1 MKPIRLEMRAFGPFA
16 DRQLIDFRVLGDR
29 PFFLIHGPTGA
40 GKTSILDAMCFAL
53 FGDSSGGER
62 KAVQMRSHHALPQT
76 LTEVI
81 FEFALGERIYRVRRR
96 PEQPRKAKRGGG
108 ETLEPQ
114 QAELHQLHTD
124 GSTEGLKPMAA
135 GWSRVT
141 EAVSRLLGFESAQ
154 FRQVII
160 LPQGKF
166 FEFLKAGS
174 QDRERILQTL
184 FGTEL
189 YKRIE
194 ERLRMTEA
202 DLQRQSGQWLA
213 AKSALLEQA
222 NVACIEDLALRM
234 AQETDVCTALQASE
248 ADLERAAQ
256 AVDASVT
263 AAQALHAQFE
273 ELDAAQVAV
282 RALQSDAPA
291 LAGQRAQLA
300 RARAAATVRPHAVLW
315 QEAAKALEAD
325 TARCLQWQEQAQA
338 ARLAHEAALAAHDR
352 EVALASQRD
361 EVGARI
367 ASLASL
373 MTRAGLIEQARQD
386 KALTENAW
394 KEAQA
399 ACLQSEQGL
408 ELART
413 RHQASASALQ
423 AQRDQAAQLGSL
435 GALVQTLQ
443 AALAAHEALQRAQTE
458 QAALRENEK
467 LFAQRVQLAALEA
480 QQAFER
486 KAQVRQAWIA
496 GQVARLAE
504 ALQAGQPCLVCGASD
519 HPSPAHAGS
528 ASPVADDAL
537 LQADAAHDEAQEQWQ
552 LQQQSL
558 LQTRQ
563 ALGFAEQ
570 GLVSLRAGLGTH
582 GAPPDQIRAQLDTA
596 RERMAL
602 AGLAQS
608 GLADTE
614 RALGEVTQ
622 ALQQAETAD
631 QLSQRQLSAAQAQA
645 SASAATLAAR
655 EEGLP
660 TAWTNLA
667 ALQAEHVHAVA
678 LRDRLLAALQA
689 AATALSA
696 AASEH
701 TRVQAQ
707 LQSAQAAQERAQ
719 QAAVGRE
726 CELSAQLEAQG
737 FANLPAWQAAAL
749 DEVQMQT
756 LDAAIRAHETDLSA
770 ALLRRERAQS
780 LTRGCTR
787 PDLTALK
794 ASQASA
800 HSSHVQA
807 VRAARAAQ
815 SVLEVSR
822 ASLQA
827 LQHHDAQF
835 RQMELRYGLVR
846 KVSDVASGNNVQRI
860 SFQRYVLATLLESVL
875 SATTVRLRAMTQGRY
890 EMRRKAAPA
899 DQRSA
904 AGLDLEVMDQHT
916 GMARAVQT
924 LSGGESF
931 MASLALAL
939 GLSDVVQAYSGGI
952 RLDAIFVD
960 EGFGTLDSEAL
971 DLAVRTLRD
980 LQQSGRMVGIIS
992 HVAEL
997 REWVEARLE
1006 LHATSTGSRA
1016 SWVV

>member
-1 MKPIRLEMRAFGPFA
+1 MKPVRLEMCAFGPFA

-62 KAVQMRSHHALPQT
+62 KAVQMRSHHAQSQT
-76 LTEVI
+76 LTEVL
-81 FEFALGERIYRVRRR
+81 FEFALGEQIYRVRRR
-96 PEQPRKAKRGGG
+96 PEQLRKAKRGGG

-114 QAELHQLHTD
+114 QAELHLLQTD
-124 GSTEGLKPMAA
+124 GSTDGLKPMAA

-174 QDRERILQTL
+174 QDREKILQTL

-194 ERLRMTEA
+194 ERLRITEA

-213 AKSALLEQA
+213 AKTALLEQA
-222 NVACIEDLALRM
+222 RAASVEDVALRM
-234 AQETDVCTALQASE
+234 THETAVCEALQATE
-248 ADLERAAQ
+248 ADLAQAAQ
-256 AVDASVT
+256 AADTAVT
-263 AAQALHAQFE
+263 VAQALHAQFV
-273 ELDAAQVAV
+273 ELDTAQAAVS
-282 RALQSDAPA
+282 ALQSDAPA
-291 LAGQRAQLA
+291 LAGQRVQLA
-300 RARAAATVRPHAVLW
+300 RARAAVTVRPQVLLW
-315 QEAAKALEAD
+315 QEATKALEED
-325 TARCLQWQEQAQA
+325 TARCAHWHEQERAAQV
-338 ARLAHEAALAAHDR
+338 AHAAALAAYDR
-352 EVALASQRD
+352 EVALASHRE

-367 ASLASL
+367 VSLESL

-386 KALTENAW
+386 NALAQQDWKQAQSACTQTE
-394 KEAQA
+394 QA
-399 ACLQSEQGL
+399 LVQ
-408 ELART
+408 ART
-413 RHQASASALQ
+413 RHHERLVALQ

-435 GALVQTLQ
+435 EASVRSLEGALG
-443 AALAAHEALQRAQTE
+443 AHEDLQRALVAQTAMRNDE
-458 QAALRENEK
+458 ALH
-467 LFAQRVQLAALEA
+467 AQRVQVAALGA

-496 GQVARLAE
+496 GQAARLAD
-504 ALQAGQPCLVCGASD
+504 ALHAGQPCPVCGASD
-519 HPSPAHAGS
+519 HPTPAHAAG
-528 ASPVADDAL
+528 AVPVADDAL
-537 LQADAAHDEAQEQWQ
+537 LQADAAHDEAQEQLQW
-552 LQQQSL
+552 QQQHV

-563 ALGFAEQ
+563 ALAFGEQ
-570 GLVSLRAGLGTH
+570 SVATLRAALSTH
-582 GAPPDQIRAQLDTA
+582 GVPPDQIRTQLETA
-596 RERMAL
+596 RARLVL
-602 AGLAQS
+602 ASSAHS
-608 GLADTE
+608 SLADTE
-614 RALGEVTQ
+614 RALAEVTQ
-622 ALQQAETAD
+622 AVQQAEMAE
-631 QLSQRQLSAAQAQA
+631 QLSQRRLSAAQAQA

-655 EEGLP
+655 EEGMP
-660 TAWTNLA
+660 IAWANLA
-667 ALQAEHVHAVA
+667 QLQAEHLQAVA
-678 LRDRLLAALQA
+678 LRERLHAALQA
-689 AATALSA
+689 AAQALSA

-701 TRVQAQ
+701 TRMQAQ
-707 LQSAQAAQERAQ
+707 LQSAQAAQQRAQ
-719 QAAVGRE
+719 VALVGRE
-726 CELSAQLEAQG
+726 RELSEQLAAQG
-737 FANLPAWQAAAL
+737 FFDLIAWQAAVL
-749 DEVQMQT
+749 DEVQLQA
-756 LDAAIRAHETDLSA
+756 LDETIRAHEADLSA
-770 ALLRRERAQS
+770 GLLRMERALSQ
-780 LTRGCTR
+780 TRGCMR
-787 PDLTALK
+787 PDLERLK
-794 ASQASA
+794 ADQASA

-827 LQHHDAQF
+827 LQNHDAQF
-835 RQMELRYGLVR
+835 RQMELRYGLVK
-846 KVSDVASGNNVQRI
+846 KVSDVASGHNVQRI

-890 EMRRKAAPA
+890 EMRRKPAPA

-971 DLAVRTLRD
+971 DLAVRVLKD

-997 REWVEARLE
+997 KEWMEARLE
-1006 LHATSTGSRA
+1006 IRASSTGSAARF
-1016 SWVV
+1016 VV

>member
-1 MKPIRLEMRAFGPFA
+1 MKPIRLEMCAFGPFA

-62 KAVQMRSHHALPQT
+62 KAVQMRSHHAPPQT

-81 FEFALGERIYRVRRR
+81 FEFALGERLYRVRRR

-108 ETLEPQ
+108 ETHEPQ
-114 QAELHQLHTD
+114 QAELHLLQTN
-124 GSTEGLKPMAA
+124 GSIDGLKPMAA

-174 QDRERILQTL
+174 QDREKILQTL

-194 ERLRMTEA
+194 ERLRITEA

-213 AKSALLEQA
+213 AKTALLEQA
-222 NVACIEDLALRM
+222 KATSIEDLAVRTTH
-234 AQETDVCTALQASE
+234 ETAVCEALQATE
-248 ADLERAAQ
+248 ADLAQVAQ
-256 AVDASVT
+256 AADSVV
-263 AAQALHAQFE
+263 AVAQALHARFV
-273 ELDAAQVAV
+273 ELDTAQAAVS
-282 RALQSDAPA
+282 ALQSDAPA
-291 LAGQRAQLA
+291 LAGQRVQLA
-300 RARAAATVRPHAVLW
+300 RARAAVTVRPQVLLW
-315 QEAAKALEAD
+315 QEATKALEED
-325 TARCLQWQEQAQA
+325 TARCAYWHEQGQA
-338 ARLAHEAALAAHDR
+338 AQVAHAAALAAYDR
-352 EVALASQRD
+352 EVGLASQRE
-361 EVGARI
+361 EVVARI
-367 ASLASL
+367 ASLESL

-386 KALTENAW
+386 NALAQQDWKQAQSACVQTE
-394 KEAQA
+394 QA
-399 ACLQSEQGL
+399 LVQ
-408 ELART
+408 ART
-413 RHQASASALQ
+413 RHHERLVALQ

-435 GALVQTLQ
+435 EASVRSLEG
-443 AALAAHEALQRAQTE
+443 ALAAHEDLQRALAGQT
-458 QAALRENEK
+458 ALRDDEA
-467 LFAQRVQLAALEA
+467 LHAQRVQLAALEA

-486 KAQVRQAWIA
+486 KTQVRQAWIA
-496 GQVARLAE
+496 GQAARLAD
-504 ALQAGQPCLVCGASD
+504 ALHAGQPCPVCGASD
-519 HPSPAHAGS
+519 HPTPAHAAG
-528 ASPVADDAL
+528 AAPVADDAL
-537 LQADAAHDEAQEQWQ
+537 LQADTAHDEAQEQWQ
-552 LQQQSL
+552 LRQQHL

-563 ALGFAEQ
+563 ALVFGEHSVAT
-570 GLVSLRAGLGTH
+570 LRAALSTH
-582 GAPPDQIRAQLDTA
+582 GAPPERIREQLDTA
-596 RERMAL
+596 RAQVVL
-602 AGLAQS
+602 AGLACS
-608 GLADTE
+608 SLADSE
-614 RALGEVTQ
+614 KSLGEAFQ
-622 ALQQAETAD
+622 AVQQAEIAE
-631 QLSQRQLSAAQAQA
+631 QLSQRRLSAAQAQA
-645 SASAATLAAR
+645 SASAATLATR
-655 EEGLP
+655 EEGMP
-660 TAWTNLA
+660 IAWANLAQLQAEHIEAVALRERLHA
-667 ALQAEHVHAVA
+667 ALQASA
-678 LRDRLLAALQA
+678 Q
-689 AATALSA
+689 ALSA
-696 AASEH
+696 ATLEH

-707 LQSAQAAQERAQ
+707 LHSAQAAQERAQ
-719 QAAVGRE
+719 QAWVGRE
-726 CELSAQLEAQG
+726 RELAAQLAVQD
-737 FANLPAWQAAAL
+737 FADLTAWQAAVL
-749 DEVQMQT
+749 DEVQLQA
-756 LDAAIRAHETDLSA
+756 LDETIRAHEADLSA
-770 ALLRRERAQS
+770 GLLRMERALSQ
-780 LTRGCTR
+780 TRGCMR
-787 PDLTALK
+787 PDLERLK
-794 ASQASA
+794 ADQASA
-800 HSSHVQA
+800 HTSHVQA

-827 LQHHDAQF
+827 LQNHDTQF
-835 RQMELRYGLVR
+835 RQMELRYGLVK
-846 KVSDVASGNNVQRI
+846 KVSEVASGNNVQRL

-890 EMRRKAAPA
+890 EMRRKAAPT

-971 DLAVRTLRD
+971 DLAVRVLKD

-997 REWVEARLE
+997 KEWMEARLE
-1006 LHATSTGSRA
+1006 IRASSTGSAARF
-1016 SWVV
+1016 VV